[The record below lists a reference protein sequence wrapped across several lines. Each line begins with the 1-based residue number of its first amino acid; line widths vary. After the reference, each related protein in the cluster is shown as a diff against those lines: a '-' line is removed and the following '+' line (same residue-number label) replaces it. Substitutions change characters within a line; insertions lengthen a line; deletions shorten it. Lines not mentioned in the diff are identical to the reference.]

1 MRLSKPVVR
10 STAVILMFITPVM
23 WSIGGVVIRQIQR
36 ATPLEQVFWRS
47 LFAGFFAAAAIAFL
61 QRAAPWRVAL
71 AAGWGGAFSA
81 VMWATMFT
89 AFIISLSFTTT
100 ANALVLTSISPL
112 VTALLARAVL
122 GERVPA
128 RTLVAAAIAALG
140 IAWMFKD
147 GLSAQHVA
155 GLMFALVVPLAAAAN
170 VVTMRAHAARPDM
183 VAGVM
188 LGAFLSCLVAF
199 VLAPPFAATARD
211 LALLALL
218 GVVQLGLPC
227 MLLVIASRTLPG
239 PEILLLGLLEVVLGT
254 LWAWLGADE
263 NPGAATL
270 AGGAI
275 VLAALAGN
283 ELAALRT
290 ARRSATP
297 A

>member
-1 MRLSKPVVR
+1 MRAVTR
-10 STAVILMFITPVM
+10 GTAVVLMLITPVM
-23 WSIGGVVIRQIQR
+23 WSIGGVVIRHIER

-47 LFAGFFAAAAIAFL
+47 LFAGLFVAAAIAAL
-61 QRAAPWRVAL
+61 HRTPPWRVAL
-71 AAGWGGAFSA
+71 AAGWAGAFSSL
-81 VMWATMFT
+81 MWATMFT

-128 RTLVAAAIAALG
+128 RTLLAATIAALG
-140 IAWMFKD
+140 IVWMFKD
-147 GLSAQHVA
+147 GLSAQHFA
-155 GLMFALVVPLAAAAN
+155 GLMFALIIPLAAAAN
-170 VVTMRAHAARPDM
+170 VVTMRARAARPDM

-188 LGAFLSCLVAF
+188 VGAFLSSVFALM
-199 VLAPPFAATARD
+199 LAPPFAASARD

-218 GVVQLGLPC
+218 GVAQLGVPC
-227 MLLVIASRTLPG
+227 MLLVIASRSLPG

-254 LWAWLGADE
+254 LWAWLGAGED
-263 NPGAATL
+263 PGAATI

-275 VLAALAGN
+275 VLGALAGN
-283 ELAALRT
+283 ELAALRA